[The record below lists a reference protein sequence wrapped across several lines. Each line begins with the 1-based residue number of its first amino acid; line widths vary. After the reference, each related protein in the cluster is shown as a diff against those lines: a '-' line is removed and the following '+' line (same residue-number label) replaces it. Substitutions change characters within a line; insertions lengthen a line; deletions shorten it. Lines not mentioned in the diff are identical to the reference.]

1 MAVINIFLEHIYE
14 ALDQLQ
20 SDEAARIN
28 DCCSQQSEEPE
39 LKNGSGLQFDNSELK
54 NAGCILTDEICN
66 KDSYEYKL
74 LKLLKYASNLGIS
87 GLECDF
93 FRLWDEDLKY
103 LFDEAGLSVA
113 SIYRTFDFGH
123 ALREESL
130 RQIDEVLKCAKL
142 YGADKILA
150 IPGFINEDDDGEEV
164 ISKMTEL
171 LKLFVERADNL
182 GIRVTLEDFDLN
194 TAPYSTISGLKCFF
208 ENVPGLGYTFDTGN
222 FAYSLEDELEA
233 YNALRPYICHVH
245 LKDRS
250 WDGSRADKK
259 ASNAKANLSGRLMYP
274 SEVGGGFIKIRE
286 CLELLK
292 KDGYEGSFSIEH
304 FGAVNQLEY
313 MKKSVFNLKDML

>member
-1 MAVINIFLEHIYE
+1 
-14 ALDQLQ
+14 
-20 SDEAARIN
+20 
-28 DCCSQQSEEPE
+28 
-39 LKNGSGLQFDNSELK
+39 LKV
-54 NAGCILTDEICN
+54 
-66 KDSYEYKL
+66 
-74 LKLLKYASNLGIS
+74 LKYASDLGIS

-93 FRLWDEDLKY
+93 FRLWDEAKGEPILLRANTNEPESESQTLKY
-103 LFDEAGLSVA
+103 FVNEDNADAVSLKSLFNKAGLSVA

-150 IPGFINEDDDGEEV
+150 IPGFINEDDDGESV

-171 LKLFVERADNL
+171 LKLFVERAGKL

-233 YNALRPYICHVH
+233 YSALKSYICHVH

-250 WDGSRADKK
+250 WDDSRADEK

-274 SEVGGGFIKIRE
+274 CEVGGGFIKIRE

-292 KDGYEGSFSIEH
+292 KDGYAGSFSIEH
-304 FGAVNQLEY
+304 FGAVNQPEY
-313 MKKSVFNLKDML
+313 MKKSVMNLKDML

>member
-20 SDEAARIN
+20 S
-28 DCCSQQSEEPE
+28 
-39 LKNGSGLQFDNSELK
+39 F
-54 NAGCILTDEICN
+54 N
-66 KDSYEYKL
+66 KYSYENKL
-74 LKLLKYASNLGIS
+74 LKVLKYASDLGIS

-93 FRLWDEDLKY
+93 FRLWDEAKGEPVLLRANSNESKEKSHSLKHFTNEDNAGTVY
-103 LFDEAGLSVA
+103 LKSLFDEAGLSVA

-150 IPGFINEDDDGEEV
+150 IPGFINEDDDGESV

-171 LKLFVERADNL
+171 LKLFVERAGKL

-250 WDGSRADKK
+250 WDESRADKK

-313 MKKSVFNLKDML
+313 MKKSVFNLKDMLLEYKL